1 MSEHLLSQDHDVSGR
16 GVELLPGRQPGLELA
31 VSGLLPRH
39 HPLHL
44 LPLLPPREPALAGL
58 QWRGGPRLQV
68 NALDQVKLARC
79 DSNSSSVLVIVI
91 LHIMHLDVTHL

>member
-1 MSEHLLSQDHDVSGR
+1 MTSVGVVLSYCLGAS
-16 GVELLPGRQPGLELA
+16 LA
-31 VSGLLPRH
+31 WNWLCLASCLAD
-39 HPLHL
+39 L